1 MSRYGNLLT
10 DLREQL
16 QGIEPS
22 TDESCTCVEY
32 FPCAVMLK
40 DGRRD
45 NRVYLASAEPWFR
58 KWGVWPEDDPG
69 KSLIRIEDIVS
80 IAESPSRLPA
90 KFANELYRAG
100 ESGMGYTVFTVEFSG
115 LIKSHRT
122 YLTGNAVDFIEY
134 PWRKGPKDVIGVLPH
149 VGRDA
154 RPRNG
159 PRYSWCLFSD

>member
-1 MSRYGNLLT
+1 MSRYGKLPG

-16 QGIEPS
+16 RGVVSS
-22 TDESCTCVEY
+22 TDELYSRVEY
-32 FPCAVMLK
+32 FPCAVTLK

-45 NRVYLASAEPWFR
+45 GRVYLASAEPWFQ
-58 KWGVWPEDDPG
+58 KWGVWPESDPG
-69 KSLIRIEDIVS
+69 KSWIRLEDVAS
-80 IAESPSRLPA
+80 VAESPWRLPA

-115 LIKSHRT
+115 VTKLRRA

-149 VGRDA
+149 IGRDA
-154 RPRNG
+154 KPRTG
-159 PRYSWCLFSD
+159 PRYSWCLFSE